1 VVGLPGFEPGS
12 FPHVADANTL
22 REPKSKENGDFVDW
36 GAFQDWLLKTH
47 ATNNSFAILRW
58 AKKYSFVLSDPE
70 KASVIHGLQRDN
82 RRNVMAALANL
93 SKFLG
98 KYEFWKETVKNA
110 GLKWEKRP
118 SVEVF
123 LGILNTRLSDV
134 EDWLRKAVKS
144 LPEKYSAML
153 VFDVA
158 TGLRPN
164 EACMSC
170 GLISTLSEKG
180 RLNEYWNKD
189 LLMLEHFKFPEIFL
203 RKSKNAYISFVP
215 QKVLELVMRIKP
227 KFPYWTLGSLLKRRA
242 LPVKTMQLRKLYA
255 TRLRENGIPQE
266 IIDLLQGRVEQSIFL
281 RHYYKPYLNEIKEKA
296 LKAIQ
301 PLISEILPT

>member
-1 VVGLPGFEPGS
+1 MGLPGFEPGS

-22 REPKSKENGDFVDW
+22 REPKSKENGYFVDW
-36 GAFQDWLLKTH
+36 GEFKDWLLKTH
-47 ATNNSFAILRW
+47 AKNNSFAILRW
-58 AKKYSFVLSDPE
+58 AKKYSFVLADPGR
-70 KASVIHGLQRDN
+70 ASVIHGLSRDN
-82 RRNVMAALANL
+82 RRNAMAALANL

-98 KYEFWKETVKNA
+98 KYELWRETVKNA

-123 LGILNTRLSDV
+123 LSILNTRLSDV
-134 EDWLRKAVKS
+134 EDWLRKAVKR

-170 GLISTLSEKG
+170 HLISTLSEEG

-189 LLMLEHFKFPEIFL
+189 LLMLEHFRFPEIFL

-215 QKVLELVMRIKP
+215 EEVLELVMRVKP
-227 KFPYWTLGSLLKRRA
+227 NFPYWTLGSILKNRA
-242 LPVKTMQLRKLYA
+242 LPVKTIQLRKLYA
-255 TRLRENGIPQE
+255 TRLRESGIPQE
-266 IIDLLQGRVEQSIFL
+266 IIDLLQGRVEQSVFL
-281 RHYYKPYLNEIKEKA
+281 RHYYKPYLNEVKEKT

-301 PLISEILPT
+301 PLISDILAA